1 MRDLSSW
8 TRSALA
14 AAALVASSATVAS
27 VRVTQPPADLIVIN
41 GRVIT
46 GAALAEA
53 VAVRGPQIAAVGT
66 RSAIEALKGPSTTVL
81 DAGGATVLPGFNDSH
96 VHFLSGAQS
105 LQELDLSGARTLDEA
120 QQRIRDFAAANP
132 AAPWIRGRG
141 WNYGPFPGGLP
152 TSAQLDA
159 AVADRPVA
167 LVCFDGHSTW
177 VNTRALQTARITIE
191 TPDPPNGEITRKP
204 GTREPEGLLK
214 ESAQALVRAV
224 MPEATRAERRRTL
237 AAGIARAHAFGVTSI
252 QNASGSEDE
261 FAVYEEAR
269 AAGELALRVYSSLS
283 VSPGFSDADLAR
295 FEAIRH
301 RVSSD
306 DRFKVGAVKLLV
318 DGVIETNTA
327 AMLAPYENKPST
339 AGVPNYTPRELDR
352 IVRLLDLRGWQILIH
367 AIGDAGVRM
376 ALDAFDHA
384 ALANP
389 TRTRAPRHRVE
400 HIETI
405 DLDDVA
411 RFGSLGVIASMQPPH
426 TRLMNGP
433 NPKGQWA
440 ANIGPD
446 RQARG
451 WMWKGIK
458 ESGGRLAFGSD
469 WPVASLNPLVGIWT
483 GLNRIG
489 HGKVPSQRLTIEEM
503 IEGYT
508 IGSAYASFDEG
519 RKGRLA
525 PGQLADIVIL
535 SRDVLARPP
544 ETADDVQVAVTIFDG
559 KVVFSRN

>member
-1 MRDLSSW
+1 
-8 TRSALA
+8 
-14 AAALVASSATVAS
+14 
-27 VRVTQPPADLIVIN
+27 
-41 GRVIT
+41 
-46 GAALAEA
+46 
-53 VAVRGPQIAAVGT
+53 
-66 RSAIEALKGPSTTVL
+66 
-81 DAGGATVLPGFNDSH
+81 
-96 VHFLSGAQS
+96 
-105 LQELDLSGARTLDEA
+105 
-120 QQRIRDFAAANP
+120 
-132 AAPWIRGRG
+132 
-141 WNYGPFPGGLP
+141 
-152 TSAQLDA
+152 
-159 AVADRPVA
+159 
-167 LVCFDGHSTW
+167 
-177 VNTRALQTARITIE
+177 
-191 TPDPPNGEITRKP
+191 
-204 GTREPEGLLK
+204 
-214 ESAQALVRAV
+214 
-224 MPEATRAERRRTL
+224 
-237 AAGIARAHAFGVTSI
+237 
-252 QNASGSEDE
+252 
-261 FAVYEEAR
+261 
-269 AAGELALRVYSSLS
+269 
-283 VSPGFSDADLAR
+283 
-295 FEAIRH
+295 
-301 RVSSD
+301 
-306 DRFKVGAVKLLV
+306 
-318 DGVIETNTA
+318 
-327 AMLAPYENKPST
+327 
-339 AGVPNYTPRELDR
+339 
-352 IVRLLDLRGWQILIH
+352 
-367 AIGDAGVRM
+367 VRM

-446 RQARG
+446 RQGRG